1 MFKNIELFHTPKN
14 LREIQNWLD
23 DLPAEQRVTAM
34 TAAYMVNNLAAVKF
48 KQMEKES
55 TCKYVKRGENV

>member
-1 MFKNIELFHTPKN
+1 MFKNIEMFHTPKN
-14 LREIQNWLD
+14 LREIQNWID

-48 KQMEKES
+48 EKMQKES
-55 TCKYVKRGENV
+55 PCKYVKGGENV